1 MQTSFYIKPVQNER
15 IEATVHLTAD
25 TRPSLTGVVTDSK
38 NKPVAEALVTV
49 STAEDPIQVLGAVYT
64 DSQGVFTFGPLSP
77 SVLYQVRICKSDE
90 GTRTLE
96 P

>member
-38 NKPVAEALVTV
+38 NKPVDGALVTV
-49 STAEDPIQVLGAVYT
+49 STTEEPIQVLGAVYT
-64 DSQGVFTFGPLSP
+64 DASGIFIFGPLSP
-77 SVLYQVRICKSDE
+77 GTLYQVRIYKGEEAARSLD
-90 GTRTLE
+90 T
-96 P
+96 